1 MTNPTEVSVL
11 VLQTFLGTFRP
22 YLLGI
27 LAERQ
32 LTVPDSVVDEAEKWL
47 ADHLADELGLPFIE
61 QRHGPLEFFQLAMET
76 PTEWLRASGAVEVP
90 RDPVT
95 AEVLPGD
102 IFHLAPASSRDLGE
116 EAWMAHMSWGAA
128 KAAAFQDMQN

>member
-1 MTNPTEVSVL
+1 MINPTEVSVL

-22 YLLGI
+22 YLLGV
-27 LAERQ
+27 LEERQ

-47 ADHLADELGLPFIE
+47 ADHLADELGLAFNQ
-61 QRHGPLEFFQLAMET
+61 QRRGPLEFFQAAMEI
-76 PTEWLRASGAVEVP
+76 PTEWLRASGALEVP
-90 RDPVT
+90 RDSVT

-102 IFHLAPASSRDLGE
+102 IYDLAPASSRDLGE

-128 KAAAFQDMQN
+128 KAAAFRDMQN